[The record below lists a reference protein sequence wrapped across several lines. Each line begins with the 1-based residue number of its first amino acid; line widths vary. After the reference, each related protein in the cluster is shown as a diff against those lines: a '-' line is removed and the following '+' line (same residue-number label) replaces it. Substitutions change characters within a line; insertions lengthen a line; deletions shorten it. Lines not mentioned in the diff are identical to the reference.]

1 MSDNARPAYFT
12 VHSLTHLRAALK
24 AGAATGRPIVALS
37 APGASGFAGAGWFSA
52 LAEEGAA
59 EYPEVGLTTILDCR
73 DRGGDVLAALKI
85 GLRYVIFT
93 GSTSAA
99 QRLADVAAQTGASVL
114 TSRPA
119 AFDLLDA
126 DDPGYRAR
134 IWCET
139 AQ

>member
-1 MSDNARPAYFT
+1 MPDNARPAYFT
-12 VHSLTHLRAALK
+12 VHSLSHLRAAMK
-24 AGAATGRPIVALS
+24 AGAVSGRPIVALS
-37 APGASGFAGAGWFSA
+37 APGASAFAGAGWFAA

-59 EYPEVGLTTILDCR
+59 EYPEVALTAILDCR
-73 DRGGDVLAALKI
+73 DRSGDVLAALKI
-85 GLRYVIFT
+85 GLSHVIFT

-99 QRLADVAAQTGASVL
+99 KRLAEVAAQTGASVL
-114 TSRPA
+114 TTRPE

-126 DDPGYRAR
+126 QDPGYRAQ